1 MQAAKG
7 VLLLILAAVAVG
19 VAYYRVRH
27 NPSPPFCG
35 QPATQL
41 PAARTVPAT
50 EPLTITLQEVHAATE
65 GDAVIIDARS
75 PLFFK
80 LGHIPRAINVSR
92 KDFPGDFARVE
103 ASLRK
108 ATGRRLVVYCDDEDC
123 DDALTVAR
131 DLLRAGLAQV
141 HVFMGGWK
149 QWQEAALPEEQD

>member
-1 MQAAKG
+1 M
-7 VLLLILAAVAVG
+7 
-19 VAYYRVRH
+19 
-27 NPSPPFCG
+27 
-35 QPATQL
+35 
-41 PAARTVPAT
+41 PAT

-80 LGHIPRAINVSR
+80 LGHIPQAINVSR

-131 DLLRAGLAQV
+131 DLLRTGLTQV
-141 HVFMGGWK
+141 HVFKGGWK